1 MSHTNLALGAN
12 WDGEWP
18 EYVEVSHE
26 GAGDGRRYVPE
37 RTWVSVDD
45 RLPDSKGEY
54 IVAFHPCCH
63 DYVDE
68 DVTVVGFDSFLGRT
82 AWAKRKYQRVTH
94 WMQEPEPPKEVER

>member
-37 RTWVSVDD
+37 RTCRVIDIGAAMESA
-45 RLPDSKGEY
+45 LPLLECSECGGLNYSQANGDPWRYCPNCGAK
-54 IVAFHPCCH
+54 
-63 DYVDE
+63 
-68 DVTVVGFDSFLGRT
+68 VVG
-82 AWAKRKYQRVTH
+82 
-94 WMQEPEPPKEVER
+94 E

>member
-37 RTWVSVDD
+37 RTCRIAWNGEDETWECDACGGAVGLVEVNYCENCGA
-45 RLPDSKGEY
+45 KG
-54 IVAFHPCCH
+54 
-63 DYVDE
+63 
-68 DVTVVGFDSFLGRT
+68 VG
-82 AWAKRKYQRVTH
+82 
-94 WMQEPEPPKEVER
+94 E